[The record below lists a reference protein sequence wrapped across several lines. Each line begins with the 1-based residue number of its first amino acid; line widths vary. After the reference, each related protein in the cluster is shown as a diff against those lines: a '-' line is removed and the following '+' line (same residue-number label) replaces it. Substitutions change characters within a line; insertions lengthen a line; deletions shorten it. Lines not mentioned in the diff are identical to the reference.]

1 MTCEFPRWEVTGQG
15 VAADALRES
24 DTPCRVV
31 AQCLRVGGGYRAR
44 TIASDFSEAPI
55 ATPSPLKG
63 ERAGVRGE
71 AVRSAYVSPTSK
83 PGRLPSPEGR
93 TENSPALQRW
103 VLWPNIVRP
112 EGTAEFGLS
121 APVLNAQIIFAFS
134 PLTPALSPLRGEGVA
149 ADALRE
155 SDTPCRVV
163 AQCLRVGGSYRARAI
178 ASDFSEAP
186 IASPCPV
193 TSHLGNSQVIGN
205 QGRHP
210 FVVQAGQK
218 SSREVTGRN
227 ARTKSGGFS
236 PLNGERAGVRGEA
249 VRWAPGARLANTVH
263 PPSPEGRTENSPAF
277 QLKRWV
283 TSPNI
288 VRPEEGTAKFG
299 LSAPVLNAQIG

>member
-1 MTCEFPRWEVTGQG
+1 MHRLAYLACVVPSHREPGR
-15 VAADALRES
+15 AD
-24 DTPCRVV
+24 
-31 AQCLRVGGGYRAR
+31 LRVGLDAR
-44 TIASDFSEAPI
+44 QRVPRTVDRKREGASQF
-55 ATPSPLKG
+55 L
-63 ERAGVRGE
+63 AGD
-71 AVRSAYVSPTSK
+71 SWPT
-83 PGRLPSPEGR
+83 
-93 TENSPALQRW
+93 A
-103 VLWPNIVRP
+103 
-112 EGTAEFGLS
+112 
-121 APVLNAQIIFAFS
+121 S
-134 PLTPALSPLRGEGVA
+134 PLTPALSPLREEGVA
-149 ADALRE
+149 IHAGLPCVSAQPRTVRLRHRALAAAKRGQCFRHGFVVRRAPCPVTSHLGNSQVIGNQGRHPFVVQAGQKSSRE
-155 SDTPCRVV
+155 VTGRNGRTNS
-163 AQCLRVGGSYRARAI
+163 GG
-178 ASDFSEAP
+178 F
-186 IASPCPV
+186 CPV